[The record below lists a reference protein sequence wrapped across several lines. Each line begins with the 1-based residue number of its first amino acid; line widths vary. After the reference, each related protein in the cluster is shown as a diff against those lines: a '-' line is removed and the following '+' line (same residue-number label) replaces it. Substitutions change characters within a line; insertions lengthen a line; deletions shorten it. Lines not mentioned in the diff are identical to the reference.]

1 MKSDLDFLND
11 TLSAP
16 SQPITTSP
24 SPSSLDPNEPK
35 DLASIL
41 ATLQSLALQIPSE
54 GEEGEEDYSNAD
66 DEMIASLL
74 AKMDQAEGAADG
86 LEARLDKLLGRL
98 DGLLGDLGEDQDGD
112 LRAVNDEKKVEEE
125 GSEKKK
131 VLNGD
136 SSEKKVEST
145 KDEEKV

>member
-11 TLSAP
+11 ILSAP
-16 SQPITTSP
+16 ARPPTTTTTTVTTCSSP
-24 SPSSLDPNEPK
+24 TSSTASLDPNTPK

-41 ATLQSLALQIPSE
+41 ASLQSLALQIPSE
-54 GEEGEEDYSNAD
+54 GEGEEDYSNAD

-86 LEARLDKLLGRL
+86 LEARLDSLLGKL
-98 DGLLGDLGEDQDGD
+98 DGLLGDLGEDGD
-112 LRAVNDEKKVEEE
+112 DFKQGEKDHKNKESVVNENGINEK
-125 GSEKKK
+125 
-131 VLNGD
+131 N
-136 SSEKKVEST
+136 